1 MGKRFLLTLIV
12 AVGLFISACEVQ
24 TGPATPTP
32 GLPIDKPEPPFTP
45 TIGPS
50 TISGD
55 FVLTNTSAPGME
67 VGIETMAIVLEYRSS
82 TAGQWK
88 KVETDCAFDPPAP
101 LVLKKE
107 LVVQYEC
114 SYKKPLPPNAEVHTT
129 AEVRIYGSEE
139 VFKLE
144 VNSP

>member
-1 MGKRFLLTLIV
+1 MIGKRSLFGLIFVIGLLV
-12 AVGLFISACEVQ
+12 SACEAQ
-24 TGPATPTP
+24 KGLATPTP
-32 GLPIDKPEPPFTP
+32 SLPVAEPPFTP

-50 TISGD
+50 TISGE

-67 VGIETMAIVLEYRSS
+67 VGIETMAIVLEYRPA
-82 TAGQWK
+82 TAGHWE
-88 KVETDCAFDPPAP
+88 KVETDCSFDPPAP

-114 SYKKPLPPNAEVHTT
+114 LYKMQLPPNAEVHTT